1 MQKDASELLSV
12 HVELCWKIETD
23 YNAGIWRFY
32 EKQQYLDCWFSYT
45 MLLENFALSQP
56 RWIMLNI
63 KLSLMSFTLLALAG
77 CQSMPKVAQET
88 PNQAFSAET
97 ESGEAQER
105 LNQINFKQ
113 LKKEQNRPIIALVLG
128 SGGARGYAHIGA
140 IQVLE
145 QSGIRPDFIVGT
157 SAGSIVGS
165 LYASGK
171 NANQIR
177 DIALNMKASDVRDI
191 RLDMKGFFDGQKV
204 EDYVNKQVSDMPL
217 QSLPIPMYVVAT
229 QLKEGKKV
237 VFNYGNTGQAVRA
250 SVSIP
255 SMFIPTKIGTDE
267 YVDGGL
273 VSPVPVDVARKL
285 GADIIIAVDILAQPM
300 YTETSNVWGLFN
312 QNINI
317 MQKNLAQI
325 ELKNADIVI
334 QPDLREK
341 VHIFDVSGRELTMQ
355 AGVDATVAQ
364 LGQIQKVFAQKNY
377 KQKLNIQNIQARTHW
392 SGAM

>member
-1 MQKDASELLSV
+1 
-12 HVELCWKIETD
+12 
-23 YNAGIWRFY
+23 
-32 EKQQYLDCWFSYT
+32 
-45 MLLENFALSQP
+45 
-56 RWIMLNI
+56 
-63 KLSLMSFTLLALAG
+63 
-77 CQSMPKVAQET
+77 MPKVAQET

-204 EDYVNKQVSDMPL
+204 EDYVNEQVSDVPL
-217 QSLPIPMYVVAT
+217 QRLPIPMYVVAT

-255 SMFIPTKIGTDE
+255 SMFIPTKIGADE

-364 LGQIQKVFAQKNY
+364 LGQIQKVFEQKNY
-377 KQKLNIQNIQARTHW
+377 KQKLNIQSIQARTH
-392 SGAM
+392 

>member
-1 MQKDASELLSV
+1 
-12 HVELCWKIETD
+12 
-23 YNAGIWRFY
+23 
-32 EKQQYLDCWFSYT
+32 
-45 MLLENFALSQP
+45 
-56 RWIMLNI
+56 MLNI

-88 PNQAFSAET
+88 PNQAFLTET
-97 ESGEAQER
+97 DSGEAQER

-113 LKKEQNRPIIALVLG
+113 LKKEQKRPIIALVLG

-204 EDYVNKQVSDMPL
+204 EDYVNEQVSDMPL
-217 QSLPIPMYVVAT
+217 QRLPIPMYVVAT

-377 KQKLNIQNIQARTHW
+377 KQKLNIQSIQARTH
-392 SGAM
+392 

>member
-1 MQKDASELLSV
+1 
-12 HVELCWKIETD
+12 
-23 YNAGIWRFY
+23 
-32 EKQQYLDCWFSYT
+32 
-45 MLLENFALSQP
+45 
-56 RWIMLNI
+56 
-63 KLSLMSFTLLALAG
+63 MSFTLLALAG

-204 EDYVNKQVSDMPL
+204 EDYVNEQVSDMPL

-237 VFNYGNTGQAVRA
+237 VLVR
-250 SVSIP
+250 
-255 SMFIPTKIGTDE
+255 
-267 YVDGGL
+267 
-273 VSPVPVDVARKL
+273 
-285 GADIIIAVDILAQPM
+285 
-300 YTETSNVWGLFN
+300 TETSPEDIIGMLAAQGILTARGGMTSHAAVVARGMGKCCVAGAGEIVVDEHAKTVTVKGKVLNEGDIITLDGSTGEVFN
-312 QNINI
+312 GA
-317 MQKNLAQI
+317 LAVVDP
-325 ELKNADIVI
+325 EL
-334 QPDLREK
+334 
-341 VHIFDVSGRELTMQ
+341 S
-355 AGVDATVAQ
+355 
-364 LGQIQKVFAQKNY
+364 
-377 KQKLNIQNIQARTHW
+377 
-392 SGAM
+392 